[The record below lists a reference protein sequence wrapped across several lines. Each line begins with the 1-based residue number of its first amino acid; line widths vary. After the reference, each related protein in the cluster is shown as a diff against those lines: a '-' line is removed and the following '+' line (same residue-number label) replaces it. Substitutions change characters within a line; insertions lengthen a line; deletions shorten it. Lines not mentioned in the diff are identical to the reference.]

1 MSSNIFRIFILIANS
16 RNWKSLFAAQ
26 LEHKS
31 DEILL
36 GKVSCSDNE
45 RNLRTHFYCMCHELP
60 FVYFT
65 HLCCSQFVADFFLM
79 SKRKIFLSLFAT
91 QSNLTFFSL
100 REHASHP
107 RRHIN
112 RRLETAKSN
121 LFFISSDYQTTFL
134 PPSLATHQSRVSR
147 VTNFQ

>member
-91 QSNLTFFSL
+91 QSNLTFFL
-100 REHASHP
+100 YASTLHTRDVISIADSKQP
-107 RRHIN
+107 NQIYFLYLLTI
-112 RRLETAKSN
+112 RRLSFR
-121 LFFISSDYQTTFL
+121 LHLRLISHEF
-134 PPSLATHQSRVSR
+134 RE
-147 VTNFQ
+147 